1 MKVTSHVVTH
11 LLDADVL
18 ASEHCAEI
26 DFLSIE
32 ADAAAVVTVIAL
44 SWNGQSTSGKSA
56 RLAIFVIP
64 ILAKHALTLSKSA
77 DVSHPAAIVFPPGSI
92 WPWPSIAES
101 QRLRTQR
108 QPRRLDCGDVYL
120 LHTQH

>member
-1 MKVTSHVVTH
+1 MVTH

-77 DVSHPAAIVFPPGSI
+77 DVSHPAAIVFPPIDLAMAFNSG
-92 WPWPSIAES
+92 IAAPANATS
-101 QRLRTQR
+101 AA
-108 QPRRLDCGDVYL
+108 PP
-120 LHTQH
+120 